1 MEFKEK
7 LKDDLLQYGKIA
19 GIVLGIFALVGII
32 LVFLTRPRCDVILA
46 KDEIEYGESIKT
58 SDLVERIG
66 DFKIKED
73 QIRSGTLIVLPEYD
87 VVMNEVN
94 PRKLG
99 IQEIT
104 FKFSNDELPEV
115 KKSIRIVDT
124 TPPEIM
130 LHHSEIELSLED
142 YQSIDLLQDV
152 TITDL
157 CTKDT
162 DLKVRGTE
170 SAEPVPG
177 SEFEYTITAE
187 DGSGN
192 QSKAVIKIR
201 IQDEKEEE
209 ENTSTETEPIENI
222 PVMEP
227 TPAPVQPATPPVQQ
241 PAIAAPP
248 VQNHTNKSYM
258 FSDGYTMQTAPS
270 ACQSDLMASGAS
282 GACIPIQDAD
292 GIYKGMQLIFD

>member
-19 GIVLGIFALVGII
+19 GIVLGIFVLIGII
-32 LVFLTRPRCDVILA
+32 LVFFTRPRCDVILA

-130 LHHSEIELSLED
+130 LHHSDIELSLED
-142 YQSIDLLQDV
+142 YQGIDLLQDV
-152 TITDL
+152 TVTDL
-157 CTKDT
+157 CTKNE

-209 ENTSTETEPIENI
+209 ENTSTETEPIKNI